1 MPLPRL
7 LAVLLLAGALVA
19 AEPAGDPGPAVEADL
34 VYHRLGQR
42 ELRLD
47 LCQAALGA
55 APRPV
60 LVWIHGGGWRA
71 GHRRDFREPMR
82 NLARLGFSGVAVEY
96 RLSGEARHPAQL
108 EDVAAALRWLAAE
121 GPARGLDPRRVA
133 LVGASAGGH
142 LALLAGF
149 HGQVPAGVQVRA
161 IVNCAGPVC
170 LPLGRSLPAGDD
182 ELRRGCGLDSF
193 QLMAALVGSEDRA
206 AAVWA
211 EASPLTWVRK
221 EVPPV
226 LTLHGGADQLVPI
239 AQAEALH
246 AALRAAGADEQLI
259 RCPAGGHDVAGWPPA
274 ERDRAVMAMVAF
286 LAQRLR

>member
-7 LAVLLLAGALVA
+7 FAVILLACSLAA
-19 AEPAGDPGPAVEADL
+19 AEPPADAGPAVEADL
-34 VYHRLGQR
+34 VYQRIGQR

-47 LCQAALGA
+47 LCQATLGA

-60 LVWIHGGGWRA
+60 LVWVHGGGWRA

-82 NLARLGFSGVAVEY
+82 NLAKLGFSGVAVEY
-96 RLSGEARHPAQL
+96 RLSGEARHPAQI
-108 EDVAAALRWLAAE
+108 EDIAAALRWLAAE
-121 GPARGLDPRRVA
+121 GPGRGLDPGRTA

-142 LALLAGF
+142 LVLLAGF

-161 IVNCAGPVC
+161 IVNCAGPVN

-182 ELRRGCGLDSF
+182 ELRRGCGLDSQ
-193 QLMAALVGSEDRA
+193 QLIAALVGSDDRA
-206 AAVWA
+206 AAVYA

-221 EVPPV
+221 GVPPV
-226 LTLHGGADQLVPI
+226 LTLHGTADALVPV

-246 AALRAAGADEQLI
+246 AALRAAGASEQLV
-259 RCPAGGHDVAGWPPA
+259 RGSGGHDVAGWPAP
-274 ERDRAVMAMVAF
+274 ERDRAIMAMVGF
-286 LAQRLR
+286 LAQHLR

>member
-7 LAVLLLAGALVA
+7 FAVILLTCSLAA
-19 AEPAGDPGPAVEADL
+19 AEPPADAGPAVEADL
-34 VYHRLGQR
+34 VYQRIGQR

-47 LCQAALGA
+47 LCQATLGA

-60 LVWIHGGGWRA
+60 LVWVHGGGWRA

-82 NLARLGFSGVAVEY
+82 NLAKLGFSGVAVEY
-96 RLSGEARHPAQL
+96 RLSGEARHPAQI
-108 EDVAAALRWLAAE
+108 EDIAAALRWLAAE
-121 GPARGLDPRRVA
+121 GPGRGLDPGRTA

-142 LALLAGF
+142 LVLLAGF

-161 IVNCAGPVC
+161 IVNCAGPVN

-182 ELRRGCGLDSF
+182 ELRRGCGMDSQ
-193 QLMAALVGSEDRA
+193 QLIAALVGSDDRA
-206 AAVWA
+206 AAVYA

-221 EVPPV
+221 GVPPV
-226 LTLHGGADQLVPI
+226 LTLHGTADALVPV

-246 AALRAAGADEQLI
+246 AALRAAGASEQLV
-259 RCPAGGHDVAGWPPA
+259 RGSGGHDVAGWPAP
-274 ERDRAVMAMVAF
+274 ERDRAIMTMVGF
-286 LAQRLR
+286 LAQHLR

>member
-7 LAVLLLAGALVA
+7 FAVILLTCSLAA
-19 AEPAGDPGPAVEADL
+19 AEPPADAGPAVEADL
-34 VYHRLGQR
+34 VYQRIGQR

-47 LCQAALGA
+47 LCQATLGA

-60 LVWIHGGGWRA
+60 LVWVHGGGWRA

-82 NLARLGFSGVAVEY
+82 NLAKLGFSGVAIEY
-96 RLSGEARHPAQL
+96 RLSGEARHPAQI
-108 EDVAAALRWLAAE
+108 EDIAAALRWLAAE
-121 GPARGLDPRRVA
+121 GPGRGLDPGRTA

-142 LALLAGF
+142 LVLLAGF

-161 IVNCAGPVC
+161 IVNCAGPVN

-182 ELRRGCGLDSF
+182 ELRRGCGMDSQ
-193 QLMAALVGSEDRA
+193 QLIAALVGSDDRA
-206 AAVWA
+206 AAVYA

-221 EVPPV
+221 GVPPV
-226 LTLHGGADQLVPI
+226 LTLHGTADPLVPV

-246 AALRAAGADEQLI
+246 AALRAAGASEQLV
-259 RCPAGGHDVAGWPPA
+259 RGSGGHDVAGWPAP
-274 ERDRAVMAMVAF
+274 ERDRAIMTMVGF
-286 LAQRLR
+286 LAQHLR